1 MRSKTLSSDAAVR
14 PEKIRKSARVGGWVN
29 GALFRKNLSRFWPLW
44 AAYGVFWIIA
54 VPVIQYL
61 SFSGRAARNSM
72 STMAMRTDDA
82 VQSLLAAGSDAV
94 VVVSAVAGCL
104 FAMALFSYLYSARSV
119 GLMHAFPIRRE
130 SLFLTNYLSGA
141 AVFVSTDAVVTLL
154 TALIWASAGIL
165 KGHGALLLTFFLC
178 SAGVMLFF
186 YSFAVFC
193 AMFTGQILALPVFY
207 GILNVL
213 VIGMNQ
219 MVQTFVGAFLYGYDS
234 ASPAWVEWMTP
245 AVKLFQSL
253 EIDRTAGRYTLSGLS
268 VAGVYAAAG
277 VVLSALA
284 LVVYKRR
291 RSETAG
297 DTVSVRWMR
306 PVFRWG
312 MALCVAFV
320 LGQALY
326 FLVFQRNS
334 TDASL
339 PEMLVCMILCGLA
352 GYYGAEM
359 LLKKTF
365 RVFRGSWRGAAVLA
379 VLLVAVGVGTQ
390 QDVLG
395 VASRIP
401 AASSV
406 ESATVEITGMNH
418 CTAQMTELDGI
429 RQIAGIQREILAE
442 KNAMLQMEKGQSDQ
456 GDATTASV
464 HFLYLLKNG
473 GTVSRNYTLYYE
485 QQDLQKDGAVSR
497 LAKLVAQPDVQ
508 RQNLL
513 GEIKSGDVRNG
524 ELEYLNSNGTS
535 EAVSFDRA
543 AAEEIYKAVE
553 RDIEAG
559 HFAKNEFD
567 NQKYQEETY
576 SNTLRLYYE
585 TSAADSKNE
594 GLRSTDIQFSTNCTE
609 LIAALEKYDVVNAKH
624 PLTKMNYTPT
634 EKG

>member
-1 MRSKTLSSDAAVR
+1 MQSKTLSSDAAVR

-44 AAYGVFWIIA
+44 AAYGVFWVICGPVMQYLALYGRDVRNA
-54 VPVIQYL
+54 VP
-61 SFSGRAARNSM
+61 
-72 STMAMRTDDA
+72 MAERKADA
-82 VQSLLAAGSDAV
+82 VRMLLDAGGQAGV
-94 VVVSAVAGCL
+94 VMGVIAGCL

-119 GLMHAFPIRRE
+119 GMMHGFPIRRE
-130 SLFLTNYLSGA
+130 SLFFTNYLSGA
-141 AVFVSTDAVVTLL
+141 AVFVATDAVVTLL
-154 TALIWASAGIL
+154 TAVIWGTAGILSGNAAALGSFFFASAG
-165 KGHGALLLTFFLC
+165 
-178 SAGVMLFF
+178 SMLFF

-207 GILNVL
+207 GVLNVL

-219 MVQTFVGAFLYGYDS
+219 MMQSFVGAFLYGYDS

-245 AVKLFQSL
+245 VLKLMRATEAPEKHGVVRMLSISTVGAYAV
-253 EIDRTAGRYTLSGLS
+253 
-268 VAGVYAAAG
+268 AG

-284 LVVYKRR
+284 LVVYKHR

-297 DTVSVRWMR
+297 DTVSVRCMR

-312 MALCVAFV
+312 VALCVAFV

-326 FLVFQRNS
+326 FLVFRSNS

-339 PEMLVCMILCGLA
+339 PEMLVCMILTGLA

-406 ESATVEITGMNH
+406 ESAAVEITGMNH
-418 CTAQMTELDGI
+418 CGAQMTELDGI
-429 RQIAGIQREILAE
+429 RQVADIQREILAE
-442 KNAMLQMEKGQSDQ
+442 KNAMLQMKKGQSDQ
-456 GDATTASV
+456 ADVTTASV

-473 GTVSRNYTLYYE
+473 GTVSRNYTLYYV
-485 QQDLQKDGAVSR
+485 QQDLRKDGAVSR
-497 LAKLVAQPDVQ
+497 LAKLAAQPDVQ

-513 GEIKSGDVRNG
+513 GKIKSGDVRNG
-524 ELEYLNSNGTS
+524 ELEYLNSNGAN

-585 TSAADSKNE
+585 TSAADSKKE

-609 LIAALEKYDVVNAKH
+609 LIAALEKCGVVDAKH
-624 PLTKMNYTPT
+624 PLTKMNYTPA